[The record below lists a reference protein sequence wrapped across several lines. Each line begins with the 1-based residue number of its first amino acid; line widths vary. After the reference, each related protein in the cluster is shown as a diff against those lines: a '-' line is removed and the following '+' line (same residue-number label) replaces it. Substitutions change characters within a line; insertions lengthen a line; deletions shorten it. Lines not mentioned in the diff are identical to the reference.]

1 MNYKISM
8 TFTGVLIIANL
19 LIGFFTN
26 FWGET
31 KYPDYINSV
40 LGVFLILFGTQ
51 VFSKE
56 NKKKAK
62 KIEEIEND
70 PKIN

>member
-1 MNYKISM
+1 MKYKILM
-8 TFTGVLIIANL
+8 TVTVVLIIVNL

-26 FWGET
+26 FWDESN
-31 KYPDYINSV
+31 YPDYINSV
-40 LGVFLILFGTQ
+40 LGIFLILFATQ

-56 NKKKAK
+56 NKKVK

-70 PKIN
+70 PKVN

>member
-1 MNYKISM
+1 MKYKILM
-8 TFTGVLIIANL
+8 NVIVVLIIVNL

-26 FWGET
+26 FWDET
-31 KYPDYINSV
+31 NYPDYINSV
-40 LGVFLILFGTQ
+40 LGIFLILFATQ

-56 NKKKAK
+56 NKKAK

-70 PKIN
+70 PKVN

>member
-1 MNYKISM
+1 MNYKILM
-8 TFTGVLIIANL
+8 TVTGVLIIVNL

-31 KYPDYINSV
+31 NYPDYINSV

-56 NKKKAK
+56 NKKESK
-62 KIEEIEND
+62 ED
-70 PKIN
+70 

>member
-1 MNYKISM
+1 MNYKILM
-8 TFTGVLIIANL
+8 TVTGVLIIANL

-26 FWGET
+26 FWDET
-31 KYPDYINSV
+31 NYPDYINSV
-40 LGVFLILFGTQ
+40 LGIFLILFATQ

-62 KIEEIEND
+62 KIEEIENAT
-70 PKIN
+70 KVN

>member
-1 MNYKISM
+1 M
-8 TFTGVLIIANL
+8 TVNVVLIIVNL

-26 FWGET
+26 FWDET
-31 KYPDYINSV
+31 NYPDYINSV
-40 LGVFLILFGTQ
+40 LGIFLILFATQ

-56 NKKKAK
+56 NRKAK

-70 PKIN
+70 PKVN

>member
-1 MNYKISM
+1 MNYKILM
-8 TFTGVLIIANL
+8 TFTGVLIVANL
-19 LIGFFTN
+19 LIRFFTN

-40 LGVFLILFGTQ
+40 LGVFLILFATQ

-56 NKKKAK
+56 NKKESK
-62 KIEEIEND
+62 ED
-70 PKIN
+70 

>member
-1 MNYKISM
+1 M
-8 TFTGVLIIANL
+8 TVNIVLIIVNL

-26 FWGET
+26 FWDET
-31 KYPDYINSV
+31 NYPDYINSV
-40 LGVFLILFGTQ
+40 LGIFLILFATQ

-56 NKKKAK
+56 NKKAK

-70 PKIN
+70 PKVN

>member
-1 MNYKISM
+1 MNYKILM
-8 TFTGVLIIANL
+8 TVTGVLIIANL

-56 NKKKAK
+56 NKKESK
-62 KIEEIEND
+62 EN
-70 PKIN
+70 

>member
-1 MNYKISM
+1 MKYKILM
-8 TFTGVLIIANL
+8 TVNAVLIIVNF

-26 FWGET
+26 FWDET
-31 KYPDYINSV
+31 NYPDYINSV
-40 LGVFLILFGTQ
+40 LGIFLILFGTQ

-56 NKKKAK
+56 NRKAK

-70 PKIN
+70 PKVN

>member
-1 MNYKISM
+1 M
-8 TFTGVLIIANL
+8 TVNAVLIIVNF

-26 FWGET
+26 FWDET
-31 KYPDYINSV
+31 NYPDYINSV
-40 LGVFLILFGTQ
+40 LGIFLILFATQ

-56 NKKKAK
+56 NRKAK

-70 PKIN
+70 PKVN

>member
-1 MNYKISM
+1 MY
-8 TFTGVLIIANL
+8 TTAALILANL

-26 FWGET
+26 FWDET
-31 KYPDYINSV
+31 NYPDYINSV
-40 LGVFLILFGTQ
+40 LGIFLILFATQ

-56 NKKKAK
+56 NRKAK

-70 PKIN
+70 PKVN

>member
-1 MNYKISM
+1 MKYKILM
-8 TFTGVLIIANL
+8 TVNAVLIIVNF

-26 FWGET
+26 FWDET
-31 KYPDYINSV
+31 NYPDYINSV
-40 LGVFLILFGTQ
+40 LGIFLILFVTQ

-56 NKKKAK
+56 NRKAK

-70 PKIN
+70 PKVN

>member
-1 MNYKISM
+1 MNYKILM
-8 TFTGVLIIANL
+8 TVTGVLIIANL

-26 FWGET
+26 FWDET
-31 KYPDYINSV
+31 NYPDYINSV
-40 LGVFLILFGTQ
+40 LGIFLILFATQ

-56 NKKKAK
+56 NRKAK

-70 PKIN
+70 PKVN

>member
-1 MNYKISM
+1 MKYKILM
-8 TFTGVLIIANL
+8 TVTGVLIIANL

-26 FWGET
+26 FWDET
-31 KYPDYINSV
+31 NYPDYINSV
-40 LGVFLILFGTQ
+40 LGIFLILFATQ

-56 NKKKAK
+56 NKKAK

-70 PKIN
+70 PKVN

>member
-1 MNYKISM
+1 MKYKILM
-8 TFTGVLIIANL
+8 TVNAVLIIVNF

-26 FWGET
+26 FWDET
-31 KYPDYINSV
+31 NYPDYINSV
-40 LGVFLILFGTQ
+40 LGIFLILFATQ

-56 NKKKAK
+56 NRKAK

-70 PKIN
+70 PKVN

>member
-1 MNYKISM
+1 M
-8 TFTGVLIIANL
+8 TVNVVLIIVNL

-26 FWGET
+26 FWDET
-31 KYPDYINSV
+31 NYPDYINSV
-40 LGVFLILFGTQ
+40 LGIFLILFATQ

-56 NKKKAK
+56 NKKAK

-70 PKIN
+70 PKVN